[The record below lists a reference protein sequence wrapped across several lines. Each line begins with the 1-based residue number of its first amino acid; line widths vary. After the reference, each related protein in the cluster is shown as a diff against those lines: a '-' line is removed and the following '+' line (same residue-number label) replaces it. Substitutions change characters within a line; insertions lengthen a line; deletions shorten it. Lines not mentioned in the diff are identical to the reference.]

1 MVRAVPQAKSESCRL
16 VCANVFGLWCRGFL
30 RAMMECVLRL
40 APVFPIGR
48 DHLDAVLLFQGP
60 VQRIGIVRL
69 VAGQPCRQFVEE
81 AA

>member
-1 MVRAVPQAKSESCRL
+1 MSRDCPDCQGRMTKWELQPAM
-16 VCANVFGLWCRGFL
+16 GF
-30 RAMMECVLRL
+30 AT
-40 APVFPIGR
+40 VFPIGR